1 MTPEEKLKK
10 IKNKYAGRIRI
21 ALQKA
26 AREIA
31 QPIVDLIKLR
41 TRELGENGNNE
52 KLKIKQSTENYR
64 KRYEDNLH
72 PDTSP
77 GTANLTATGQLL
89 DALRARAGGGKVT
102 IDIKPTKR
110 KGELS
115 GSKSKL
121 NNNQVREY
129 VEKNPSNEFLKLS
142 EAEKK
147 EVIDLAAEIINKEL
161 RGLS

>member
-1 MTPEEKLKK
+1 MKPEDKLAQIKK
-10 IKNKYAGRIRI
+10 KYAGRIRI

-31 QPIVDLIKLR
+31 EPIMELIRFR
-41 TRELGENGNNE
+41 TRQLGENANNE
-52 KLKIKQSTENYR
+52 KLKIKQSTEKYR
-64 KRYEDNLH
+64 ERYADNLH

-77 GTANLTATGQLL
+77 GTANLTGTGQMI

-102 IDIKPTKR
+102 IDIKNTKR
-110 KGELS
+110 RRELS
-115 GSKSKL
+115 GGKSKL
-121 NNNQVREY
+121 NNNEVRKF
-129 VEKNPSNEFLKLS
+129 VEMNPSNEFLKLS

-147 EVIDLAAEIINKEL
+147 EVIELASEIINKEL

>member
-1 MTPEEKLKK
+1 MKPEDKLAQIKK
-10 IKNKYAGRIRI
+10 KYAGRIRI

-31 QPIVDLIKLR
+31 EPIMELVRFR
-41 TRELGENGNNE
+41 TRQLGENKNNE
-52 KLKIKQSTENYR
+52 KLTIKKSTEKYR
-64 KRYEDNLH
+64 ERYADNLH

-77 GTANLTATGQLL
+77 GTANLTGTGQLL
-89 DALRARAGGGKVT
+89 DALQAKAGGGKVT
-102 IDIKPTKR
+102 ITVKKSKR

-115 GSKSKL
+115 GGKSKL
-121 NNNQVREY
+121 TNEEVRNW
-129 VEKNPSNEFLKLS
+129 VEKNKQNEFLKLS

-147 EVIDLAAEIINKEL
+147 EVIEIAAEIINKEL